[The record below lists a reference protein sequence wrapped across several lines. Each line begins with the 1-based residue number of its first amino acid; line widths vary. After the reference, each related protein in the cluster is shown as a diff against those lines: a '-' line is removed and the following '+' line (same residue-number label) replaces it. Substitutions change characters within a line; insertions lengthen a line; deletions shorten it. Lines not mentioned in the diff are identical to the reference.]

1 MPTSSRYCRSSLSSS
16 LREAK
21 TVRASKDK
29 GSTKA
34 NTQLLLLAPA
44 RVTTFKFDPLLLLL
58 SRLKN
63 CTCDVPNEAPLP
75 LGAAAAAVP
84 SARAGVAKIE
94 LNMSRLPMKQPLEG
108 LNIFFNFF
116 LLDSQLLLLTVEIF
130 SIIPLLPFFFPP
142 FIFSFFLQK
151 QDLKKKKKRLLFNY
165 PFRAK

>member
-75 LGAAAAAVP
+75 LGAAAAVP

-130 SIIPLLPFFFPP
+130 SIIPLLPFFFFP
-142 FIFSFFLQK
+142 FYLFFFSPKIRFF
-151 QDLKKKKKRLLFNY
+151 
-165 PFRAK
+165 